1 MDKDIILGVLILLLF
16 LLSMTALSF
25 SNYYFYLYLKKTAK
39 VSGYLDFMAYNWG
52 QRNAKNYRVMSS
64 SVRDKDEDLYKAH
77 RFVIAYQ
84 VLLAS
89 VIVLLLMSF
98 VFN

>member
-1 MDKDIILGVLILLLF
+1 MDKDIILGVLILSLF

-52 QRNAKNYRVMSS
+52 KRNAKNYRVILSS
-64 SVRDKDEDLYKAH
+64 ARHKHEDLGKA
-77 RFVIAYQ
+77 RKFVIAYQ
-84 VLLAS
+84 VLLGSAM
-89 VIVLLLMSF
+89 ILLLISF
-98 VFN
+98 VIR